1 MSQRPLKKHWR
12 WLSRA
17 QIEYP
22 TWDISTSRALLPLP
36 CLWLKGLIQVVKRV
50 THRFRYRFI
59 KIVTTLSWT
68 HGAIRISPL
77 DMRAMGPKPSAC
89 ALFDQ
94 IDVSVV
100 PFAFDPD
107 IPFHTGE
114 TVGRISDTGHMGN
127 GVDPRM
133 DVSRQSALDRNI
145 SASAEDPPVSSHRYR
160 TIWISDVHLGS
171 SGCQAP
177 YLLDFL
183 RCNESESLYLVG
195 DIIDGWQL
203 KKGWY
208 WPTTHNDVIQKI
220 LRKARKGTRVI
231 YVPGNHDEAAR
242 QFCGLAFGDIEVCE
256 EAFHTTL
263 TGKRLWVVHGDLFDG
278 VIQHAKWLAYL
289 GDSLYTVI
297 LILNRWFN
305 RIRSRMGFG
314 YWSLSQYLKHQVK
327 NAVSFISSFE
337 RVMTDEARRRMCD
350 GVVCG
355 HIHKAEI
362 REIDGVLYCNDGDW
376 VESLSA
382 LVETLDG
389 ELKIVYWTA
398 MSGPEAT
405 VSAPEQTVSSV

>member
-1 MSQRPLKKHWR
+1 LARRPDANV
-12 WLSRA
+12 S
-17 QIEYP
+17 
-22 TWDISTSRALLPLP
+22 
-36 CLWLKGLIQVVKRV
+36 VV
-50 THRFRYRFI
+50 I
-59 KIVTTLSWT
+59 GIVTTLPCA
-68 HGAIRISPL
+68 HGAIRLSPL
-77 DMRAMGPKPSAC
+77 DMRAMGPKPSAY

-94 IDVSVV
+94 IDASVI

-107 IPFHTGE
+107 IPFDTGE
-114 TVGRISDTGHMGN
+114 AVVVPGRAGS
-127 GVDPRM
+127 
-133 DVSRQSALDRNI
+133 
-145 SASAEDPPVSSHRYR
+145 SASADSDKRIDMSRRAALGRPDIPSEDDSAVSANRYR
-160 TIWISDVHLGS
+160 TIWISDIHLGS

-183 RCNESESLYLVG
+183 RNNESETLYLVG

-263 TGKRLWVVHGDLFDG
+263 AGKRLWVVHGDLFDG

-289 GDSLYTVI
+289 GDSLYTMI

-305 RIRSRMGFG
+305 RIRSRLGFG

-362 REIDGVLYCNDGDW
+362 RDIDGTLYCNDGDW

-382 LVETLDG
+382 LVETVEG

-398 MSGPEAT
+398 MSPTLEAT
-405 VSAPEQTVSSV
+405 RQPAEREVSSA